1 MDILQTRVATT
12 VDWLFAPDWLT
23 PEEACFLSDWDKDI
37 LLEIITEDGV
47 DLNDE
52 GLIEKQSLQELLES
66 LALVLHWDDW
76 VIFHGRVESLLGSVI
91 DLTRAHSSGA
101 NPISTESTMISAV

>member
-1 MDILQTRVATT
+1 MVTDFESVPPRPNQLSPLDDGEMDVSQARVATT

-23 PEEACFLSDWDKDI
+23 PEEACFLSGRDKDT

-52 GLIEKQSLQELLES
+52 GLIEKQSLHEFLEC
-66 LALVLHWDDW
+66 LALVLHWGD
-76 VIFHGRVESLLGSVI
+76 
-91 DLTRAHSSGA
+91 
-101 NPISTESTMISAV
+101 